1 MHPSDDLSV
10 VDLNDDIALVIERL
24 RVLAA
29 EAQTTAAE
37 SRAVIADSRRLLV
50 SLAAVR
56 RPLGS
61 CLGGARAAVFSDTGG
76 GARPPRTIPSMDCGR
91 RDVSLDLSHAS

>member
-1 MHPSDDLSV
+1 VQRVPHQSDFGWRNLVHPSDDFSF

-61 CLGGARAAVFSDTGG
+61 CLGGELRPRYGAVSADRAGS
-76 GARPPRTIPSMDCGR
+76 
-91 RDVSLDLSHAS
+91 